1 MGNIVTSTADILAII
16 GGATTLC
23 LGIFGAV
30 RYSRCRT
37 VTCCW
42 NGCILQNEPPG
53 TQPERQADKK
63 KELVSTASVID
74 PTVPRTD
81 SMTSIAV
88 AV

>member
-37 VTCCW
+37 VSCCW
-42 NGCILQNEPPG
+42 NGCILQNEPLV
-53 TQPERQADKK
+53 EKK
-63 KELVSTASVID
+63 RSEAID
-74 PTVPRTD
+74 TTVPRTD
-81 SMTSIAV
+81 SMTSVVAAV
-88 AV
+88 

>member
-53 TQPERQADKK
+53 APDKK
-63 KELVSTASVID
+63 KELTSMASVID
-74 PTVPRTD
+74 TTVPRTE

>member
-42 NGCILQNEPPG
+42 QGCILENEPPI
-53 TQPERQADKK
+53 DKK
-63 KELVSTASVID
+63 KSEAPID

-81 SMTSIAV
+81 SVASITV
-88 AV
+88 LT

>member
-1 MGNIVTSTADILAII
+1 MGNVVTSTADILAII

-37 VTCCW
+37 VSCCW

-53 TQPERQADKK
+53 TDKK
-63 KELVSTASVID
+63 KELSNSVSVID
-74 PTVPRTD
+74 TTVPRTD

>member
-53 TQPERQADKK
+53 AQPQDKK
-63 KELVSTASVID
+63 KEESLA
-74 PTVPRTD
+74 VPRTD

-88 AV
+88 SAVAI

>member
-42 NGCILQNEPPG
+42 NGCILQNDPPG
-53 TQPERQADKK
+53 SQPDKK
-63 KELVSTASVID
+63 KELASMASVID

>member
-1 MGNIVTSTADILAII
+1 MGNIVTSTADVLAII

-42 NGCILQNEPPG
+42 NGCILQNEPP
-53 TQPERQADKK
+53 ADKK
-63 KELVSTASVID
+63 KSEAIET

-81 SMTSIAV
+81 STASIMV
-88 AV
+88 LT

>member
-1 MGNIVTSTADILAII
+1 MGNVVTSTADILAII

-37 VTCCW
+37 VSCCW
-42 NGCILQNEPPG
+42 NGCILQNEPPNA
-53 TQPERQADKK
+53 QPADKK
-63 KELVSTASVID
+63 KEVD

-81 SMTSIAV
+81 SAMSIAV

>member
-42 NGCILQNEPPG
+42 NGCILQNEPPVTG
-53 TQPERQADKK
+53 SDKK
-63 KELVSTASVID
+63 KSEAID
-74 PTVPRTD
+74 TTVPRTD
-81 SMTSIAV
+81 SATSIMV
-88 AV
+88 LT

>member
-37 VTCCW
+37 VSCCW

-53 TQPERQADKK
+53 AQPDKK
-63 KELVSTASVID
+63 KETQLAPVID

>member
-1 MGNIVTSTADILAII
+1 MGNVVTSTADILAII

-37 VTCCW
+37 VSCCW
-42 NGCILQNEPPG
+42 DGCILQNEPPG
-53 TQPERQADKK
+53 ASTDKK
-63 KELVSTASVID
+63 KELASTISVID

-81 SMTSIAV
+81 SMTSITV

>member
-42 NGCILQNEPPG
+42 NGCILQNDPPG
-53 TQPERQADKK
+53 STADKK
-63 KELVSTASVID
+63 KEEPLA
-74 PTVPRTD
+74 VPRTD
-81 SMTSIAV
+81 SMTSVAV

>member
-53 TQPERQADKK
+53 AQPQDKK
-63 KELVSTASVID
+63 KEEPLA
-74 PTVPRTD
+74 VPRTD

-88 AV
+88 SAVAI

>member
-42 NGCILQNEPPG
+42 NGCILENEPPG
-53 TQPERQADKK
+53 TATDKK
-63 KELVSTASVID
+63 KARRCQQIKMFQEPILQPV
-74 PTVPRTD
+74 
-81 SMTSIAV
+81 
-88 AV
+88 

>member
-42 NGCILQNEPPG
+42 NGCILQNDPQG
-53 TQPERQADKK
+53 TAADKK
-63 KELVSTASVID
+63 KEEPLA
-74 PTVPRTD
+74 VPRTD
-81 SMTSIAV
+81 SMTSVAV

>member
-1 MGNIVTSTADILAII
+1 MGNVVTSTADILAII
-16 GGATTLC
+16 GGATTLV

-42 NGCILQNEPPG
+42 NGCILENEPPNA
-53 TQPERQADKK
+53 QPADKK
-63 KELVSTASVID
+63 KEAD
-74 PTVPRTD
+74 QTVPRTD
-81 SMTSIAV
+81 SATSIAV

>member
-53 TQPERQADKK
+53 TQSHQDKK
-63 KELVSTASVID
+63 KESISVVD
-74 PTVPRTD
+74 QTVPRTD
-81 SMTSIAV
+81 SMMSV
-88 AV
+88 AVSI

>member
-37 VTCCW
+37 VSCCW

-53 TQPERQADKK
+53 TQPERPDKK
-63 KELVSTASVID
+63 KELAAVASVID
-74 PTVPRTD
+74 TTVPRTE

>member
-53 TQPERQADKK
+53 TSSTDKK
-63 KELVSTASVID
+63 KEID
-74 PTVPRTD
+74 TTVPRTD

>member
-1 MGNIVTSTADILAII
+1 MGNVVTSTADILAII
-16 GGATTLC
+16 GGVTTLV
-23 LGIFGAV
+23 LGVFGAV

-42 NGCILQNEPPG
+42 NGCILQNEPP
-53 TQPERQADKK
+53 TDKK
-63 KELVSTASVID
+63 KSEAVPID

-81 SMTSIAV
+81 SAASIAV

>member
-42 NGCILQNEPPG
+42 NGCILQNDPPG
-53 TQPERQADKK
+53 AQPIDKK
-63 KELVSTASVID
+63 KSEAAPID
-74 PTVPRTD
+74 LTVPRTD
-81 SMTSIAV
+81 SATSIMV
-88 AV
+88 LT

>member
-42 NGCILQNEPPG
+42 NGCILQNDPPG
-53 TQPERQADKK
+53 SQPTSQDKK
-63 KELVSTASVID
+63 KELTSMASVID
-74 PTVPRTD
+74 TTVPRTD

>member
-37 VTCCW
+37 VACCW

-53 TQPERQADKK
+53 AQPTSQDKK
-63 KELVSTASVID
+63 KELD

-81 SMTSIAV
+81 STASIAV
-88 AV
+88 SV

>member
-1 MGNIVTSTADILAII
+1 MGNVVTSTADILAII
-16 GGATTLC
+16 GGATTLV

-42 NGCILQNEPPG
+42 NGCILENEPPN
-53 TQPERQADKK
+53 ADKK
-63 KELVSTASVID
+63 KSEAPID

-81 SMTSIAV
+81 STTSIAV
-88 AV
+88 AI

>member
-42 NGCILQNEPPG
+42 NGCILQNEPPV
-53 TQPERQADKK
+53 EKK
-63 KELVSTASVID
+63 KSEAID
-74 PTVPRTD
+74 TTVPRTD
-81 SMTSIAV
+81 SATSIMV
-88 AV
+88 LT

>member
-16 GGATTLC
+16 GGVTTLC

-42 NGCILQNEPPG
+42 NGCILENEPPG
-53 TQPERQADKK
+53 TQSTDKK
-63 KELVSTASVID
+63 KSEAAPID
-74 PTVPRTD
+74 IPRTD
-81 SMTSIAV
+81 SATSIMV
-88 AV
+88 LT

>member
-42 NGCILQNEPPG
+42 NGCILENEPPI
-53 TQPERQADKK
+53 DKK
-63 KELVSTASVID
+63 KEAD
-74 PTVPRTD
+74 PQVPRTD
-81 SMTSIAV
+81 SVASITV
-88 AV
+88 LT

>member
-42 NGCILQNEPPG
+42 NGCILQNDPPG
-53 TQPERQADKK
+53 AQSERPADKK
-63 KELVSTASVID
+63 KELSAVAAVID
-74 PTVPRTD
+74 TTVPRTD
-81 SMTSIAV
+81 SMTSITV

>member
-42 NGCILQNEPPG
+42 KGCILENEPPG
-53 TQPERQADKK
+53 TQSQQSQDKK
-63 KELVSTASVID
+63 KEETLA
-74 PTVPRTD
+74 VPRTD

-88 AV
+88 VV

>member
-53 TQPERQADKK
+53 IDKK
-63 KELVSTASVID
+63 KSEAASID

-81 SMTSIAV
+81 SATSIMV
-88 AV
+88 LT

>member
-53 TQPERQADKK
+53 AQPTSQDKK
-63 KELVSTASVID
+63 KELASTASVID
-74 PTVPRTD
+74 QTVPRTD
-81 SMTSIAV
+81 SMTSVVV

>member
-53 TQPERQADKK
+53 AQPSSQDKK
-63 KELVSTASVID
+63 KESID
-74 PTVPRTD
+74 QTVPRTD
-81 SMTSIAV
+81 SMTSVVV

>member
-1 MGNIVTSTADILAII
+1 MGNIVTSTADVLAII

-42 NGCILQNEPPG
+42 NGCILQNEPPV
-53 TQPERQADKK
+53 DKK
-63 KELVSTASVID
+63 KESIEI

-81 SMTSIAV
+81 SATSIMV
-88 AV
+88 LT

>member
-37 VTCCW
+37 VSCCW

-53 TQPERQADKK
+53 TQPDKK
-63 KELVSTASVID
+63 KELTTVASVID
-74 PTVPRTD
+74 TTVPRTD
-81 SMTSIAV
+81 SMTSIVV

>member
-1 MGNIVTSTADILAII
+1 MGNVVTSTADILAII

-37 VTCCW
+37 VSCCW
-42 NGCILQNEPPG
+42 NGCILQNEPPV
-53 TQPERQADKK
+53 DKK
-63 KELVSTASVID
+63 KEVD

-81 SMTSIAV
+81 STASIAV